1 MSLRLFRTICAFAAV
16 AIGSSAGS
24 QGLTQLACRVVIERN
39 GDMVSA
45 YAIVQA
51 DQPTKVDYTLK
62 AVKISPSGSG
72 TTEQSGTQ
80 DVEVGRTAVL
90 SQTSFKVEPDGW
102 IEFELDIAERL
113 TGATCT
119 ASEVISKI

>member
-1 MSLRLFRTICAFAAV
+1 MTSRLVYIFRILAAV
-16 AIGSSAGS
+16 ALAAPASG
-24 QGLTQLACRVVIERN
+24 QGLTQLACRVVIEHS
-39 GDMVSA
+39 GDTVSA
-45 YAIVQA
+45 FAIVQA

-62 AVKISPSGSG
+62 AIKISPSGSG

-102 IEFELDIAERL
+102 IEFELDITERL
-113 TGATCT
+113 TGATCA